1 MFTLQTHMET
11 YLTGRA
17 RRAEIGLSR
26 QRGTR
31 YAIQGFVQSYGAR
44 PPSQLGQA
52 AVLRWLETIG
62 HLAVATRRF
71 HHSALRGWFKF
82 LHDEYGLPDLRP
94 YLPAQKVP
102 RQRPRPLSRT
112 EIVRLLTSLPD
123 ARARAVVAL
132 ELYTALRSVEVSRLN
147 VEDYDGV
154 KVYVTGKGGHQREI
168 EVGRQCAAALDAW
181 LAERGA
187 ASGPMF
193 PGDDG
198 PLTPQTL
205 SEYVVGWMKE
215 CGVKQGARDGRSA
228 HALRRTGLTHMY
240 EETHD
245 IVLVKD
251 VAGHAFVSTT
261 MIYVGPTHQR
271 EAMLRAVER
280 NYFEAS
286 G

>member
-1 MFTLQTHMET
+1 MFTLQTHMEA

-31 YAIQGFVQSYGAR
+31 YAIQGFVHSYGAR

-71 HHSALRGWFKF
+71 HHSALRGWFAF

-94 YLPAQKVP
+94 YLPVQKVP
-102 RQRPRPLSRT
+102 RQRPRPLTRA
-112 EIVRLLTSLPD
+112 EIVTFLTSLPD
-123 ARARAVVAL
+123 TRARAIAAL
-132 ELYTALRSVEVSRLN
+132 ELYTGLRAVEVSRLN
-147 VEDYDGV
+147 AEDYDGSMLF
-154 KVYVTGKGGHQREI
+154 VTGKGGHQREI
-168 EVGRQCAAALDAW
+168 EVGRQCGAALDAW

-198 PLTPQTL
+198 PLKPQTL
-205 SEYVVGWMKE
+205 SEYMVRWMRE
-215 CGVKQGARDGRSA
+215 AGVKQGARDGRSG
-228 HALRRTGLTHMY
+228 HALRRTALTHAY

-251 VAGHAFVSTT
+251 LAGHAFVSTT
-261 MIYVGPTHQR
+261 MIYVGPSHER
-271 EAMLRAVER
+271 AAMLRAVER